1 MTIRDYM
8 HRQAF
13 GDYGRA
19 DNATREEMEDKAL
32 EYAAQEQTRPTIFK
46 SAGAQAARDRYE
58 SDAATAQDLMSL
70 QALGEITPEQVTEYR
85 ERHGWR
91 PRKW

>member
-1 MTIRDYM
+1 MKFRLIGTVLD
-8 HRQAF
+8 
-13 GDYGRA
+13 G
-19 DNATREEMEDKAL
+19 EEMETTAL
-32 EYAAQEQTRPTIFK
+32 EYAAREQTRPTIFRD
-46 SAGAQAARDRYE
+46 AGAQAARDRYE